1 LNRWQEMYK
10 EKLTSLEE
18 AAKLVKSGDL
28 VVSPL
33 SNGQPLAL
41 INAVAAR
48 VRQGELDNVTYLSG
62 VDVRWFDL
70 YHPDLVGKV
79 VIDTGFCGPVVRDF
93 VGKGLFTYTPVR
105 LGEAVEMVNR
115 CRQSDVVGLVVSPMD
130 KHGFFSTG
138 CNVDWGWETAKTP
151 GVKVVLEVN
160 ENMPRTYG
168 TNHLHISEVDAV
180 VENHIPLIELPNVP
194 VNEKDE
200 AIGKF
205 IADMVEDGSCIQIG
219 IGGIPNAVANF
230 LMDKKDLGVHSEM
243 LADSMV
249 DLYNAGVI
257 TCAKKN
263 FMPYKW
269 IGTFALGSKKLYD
282 FIDENPLVEMHST
295 RFVNDP
301 YIIGKND
308 KLISVNGTME
318 VDLTGQCASESISFK
333 QYTGTGGQLDFVQ
346 GAWRSRGGKSF
357 LALYSTYT
365 DKEGNLQSK
374 IVPTL
379 SNGIF
384 TTVSRTEVQYVVT
397 EYGVANLKG
406 QNLRTRFKE
415 LVNIAHPDFRD
426 WLTFEAKKMN
436 FIP

>member
-1 LNRWQEMYK
+1 MNRWQEMYK
-10 EKLTSLEE
+10 AKLTSSEE

-219 IGGIPNAVANF
+219 IGGIPNAVAI
-230 LMDKKDLGVHSEM
+230 LL
-243 LADSMV
+243 
-249 DLYNAGVI
+249 
-257 TCAKKN
+257 
-263 FMPYKW
+263 
-269 IGTFALGSKKLYD
+269 
-282 FIDENPLVEMHST
+282 
-295 RFVNDP
+295 
-301 YIIGKND
+301 
-308 KLISVNGTME
+308 
-318 VDLTGQCASESISFK
+318 
-333 QYTGTGGQLDFVQ
+333 
-346 GAWRSRGGKSF
+346 
-357 LALYSTYT
+357 
-365 DKEGNLQSK
+365 
-374 IVPTL
+374 
-379 SNGIF
+379 
-384 TTVSRTEVQYVVT
+384 
-397 EYGVANLKG
+397 
-406 QNLRTRFKE
+406 
-415 LVNIAHPDFRD
+415 
-426 WLTFEAKKMN
+426 
-436 FIP
+436 